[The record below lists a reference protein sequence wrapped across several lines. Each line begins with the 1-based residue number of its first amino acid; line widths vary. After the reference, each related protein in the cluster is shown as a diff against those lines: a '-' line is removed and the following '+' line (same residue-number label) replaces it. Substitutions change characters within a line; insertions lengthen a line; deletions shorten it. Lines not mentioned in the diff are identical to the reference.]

1 MKTFLTGL
9 SLFVL
14 AIVLSYIILPF
25 AILYTLLRYSGRGG
39 YLKRCAFSIDQTG
52 NAIAGRFFRD
62 LLVQKEAPLLLTQ
75 WWGNPD
81 KTISFALAKCAPYLT
96 ITGHILFLILETV
109 DPGHMEKA
117 IKYN

>member
-1 MKTFLTGL
+1 MKTFLNGL

-14 AIVLSYIILPF
+14 AVVLSYIILPF
-25 AILYTLLRYSGRGG
+25 AIAYTLLRYSGRGA
-39 YLKRCAFSIDQTG
+39 YLRRCAFSIDQTG
-52 NAIAGRFFRD
+52 NAIGGRFFRD

-81 KTISFALAKCAPYLT
+81 KTISFALAKCMPYAT
-96 ITGHILFLILETV
+96 IAGHILIVILETL